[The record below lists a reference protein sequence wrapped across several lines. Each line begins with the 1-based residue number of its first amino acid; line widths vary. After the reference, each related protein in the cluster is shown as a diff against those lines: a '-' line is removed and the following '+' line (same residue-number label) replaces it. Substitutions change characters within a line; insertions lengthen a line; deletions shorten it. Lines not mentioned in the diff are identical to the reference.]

1 MANPSP
7 LSHVVQ
13 HPIGH
18 GTEIAG
24 QHITVMSDQISM
36 ILLAGFLLF
45 LILPRS
51 LRRKRSAGL
60 EALVPSGFGN
70 GVEAICT
77 YFRDEIARPNLGEHT
92 DRFIKYIWT
101 VFFFIL
107 TLNLLG
113 LLPISALIS
122 ILPHSWGIPH
132 LGGTATANI
141 WTTATLA
148 ILTLFMMVFNGLRLA
163 PKDFIG
169 HLCPGPLWLAPL
181 LVPLEIIGFLAKTFA
196 LSVRLFANMLA
207 GHILLAVLV
216 GFIISAGAVSSGMGF
231 AIAVPV
237 VIGAVAITFLELL
250 VAFVQAFIFTFLT
263 VMFIAQSIVF
273 HHADDGAHGDAHA

>member
-1 MANPSP
+1 MATSNP

-13 HPIGH
+13 HAIKT
-18 GTEIAG
+18 TELGG
-24 QHITVMSDQISM
+24 QPFTVMSDQISM
-36 ILLAGFLLF
+36 ILLAGFLLV
-45 LILPRS
+45 LVLPRS
-51 LRRKRSAGL
+51 LKRKQAEGL

-70 GVEAICT
+70 GIEAICT
-77 YFRDEIARPNLGEHT
+77 YFRDEIAKPNLGEYT

-113 LLPISALIS
+113 LVPISAITS
-122 ILPHSWGIPH
+122 ILPHSWNVPH

-141 WTTATLA
+141 WTTATMA
-148 ILTLFMMVFNGLRLA
+148 VLTLFMMIFNGLRLA
-163 PKDFIG
+163 PRDFIA

-181 LVPLEIIGFLAKTFA
+181 LVPLEIVGFAAKTFA

-216 GFIISAGAVSSGMGF
+216 GFVLSAGAGSTGMGF

-237 VIGAVAITFLELL
+237 VAGAVAITFLELL

-263 VMFIAQSIVF
+263 VMFIAQSIIF
-273 HHADDGAHGDAHA
+273 HHVDDAHGEAHA

>member
-1 MANPSP
+1 MTASDP

-13 HPIGH
+13 HPIAT
-18 GTEIAG
+18 TEFAG
-24 QHITVMSDQISM
+24 REFTLFSDQISM
-36 ILLAGFLLF
+36 IVLAGFLLM
-45 LILPRS
+45 LVLPRS
-51 LRRKRSAGL
+51 LRRKKTEGI
-60 EALVPSGFGN
+60 EGLVPTGLGN
-70 GVEAICT
+70 GIEAVCA
-77 YFRDEIARPNLGEHT
+77 YFRDEIARPNLGEYT

-113 LLPISALIS
+113 LIPIPAITS
-122 ILPHSWGIPH
+122 ILPHSWHIPH

-141 WTTATLA
+141 WTTATMA
-148 ILTLFMMVFNGLRLA
+148 ILTLVMMVVNGLRLA

-216 GFIISAGAVSSGMGF
+216 SFIISAGTASTGMGL

-237 VIGAVAITFLELL
+237 IVGSVAITFLELL

-263 VMFIAQSIVF
+263 VMFISQSIVF
-273 HHADDGAHGDAHA
+273 HHGDDHGEAHA